1 MNHTHNAS
9 AKPLRLLC
17 VLAHPDDE
25 SLAMGG
31 VLARYAAEGVATYL
45 LTATRG
51 EQGWLGAPGDDP
63 GPASL
68 GQIRADELR
77 MAAAVLALREVQL
90 LSYRDGGLAEADW
103 AAAVATVAGYI
114 RQVRPQVI
122 LTFGPDGATGHPD
135 HIAISQITTAAV
147 VCAADLTYRARPHGP
162 PYRVAK
168 LYYYAEARERV
179 RAFDA
184 TFGSSA
190 MTVDGTLRQGAGWE
204 PWAITTRI
212 DARAYARQVARAIA
226 CHRSQLPSLPA
237 LNQLSD
243 EQHRAF
249 WGVQEFYRAFSLRGG
264 GRAVEDDLFAGLR
277 EMTVGKPAI

>member
-1 MNHTHNAS
+1 
-9 AKPLRLLC
+9 
-17 VLAHPDDE
+17 
-25 SLAMGG
+25 
-31 VLARYAAEGVATYL
+31 
-45 LTATRG
+45 
-51 EQGWLGAPGDDP
+51 
-63 GPASL
+63 
-68 GQIRADELR
+68 
-77 MAAAVLALREVQL
+77 
-90 LSYRDGGLAEADW
+90 
-103 AAAVATVAGYI
+103 
-114 RQVRPQVI
+114 
-122 LTFGPDGATGHPD
+122 
-135 HIAISQITTAAV
+135 
-147 VCAADLTYRARPHGP
+147 
-162 PYRVAK
+162 VAK

-277 EMTVGKPAI
+277 EMTVGKPAITGPGCASRCSCSTRSSGS